1 MFLSFLI
8 IFNLNLLAS
17 SVSDKY
23 NAERMSYLRAVLD
36 NNTALEKK
44 HLENIISYGE
54 KLGYNTTKYKNEL
67 KKLSLKNKEK
77 FNKIKKQSIQKDKLE
92 KEYAK
97 KDSISQKIDLK
108 NSIQKV
114 YTQKNMIIIDFNK
127 HITKKDID
135 YNIDKTKYFNLY
147 LFDIN
152 GFFKDAGPT
161 KLSILGIDKIFI
173 IQKDKKTLHI
183 KVRDKNRL
191 KPIYII
197 NNKRI
202 IIKFLNIKI
211 SDKKEQKQI
220 ATKIIQEDYKRKIVV
235 IDAGH
240 GGKDA
245 GAVGPHK
252 RYEKHVVLAIA
263 KYLYHHLKN
272 RGYKAYI
279 TRKTDKFIKVRNRT
293 VLANKLNA
301 DIFISIHAN
310 SIAKSKANKI
320 KGVETFFL
328 SPARSARAKRVAAKE
343 NSSDIRSMSLAT
355 KKSFLTVLNQSK
367 ITASNKLAIDVQ
379 QNMLYQLKK
388 HYRSIEDGG
397 VREGPFWVLVGA
409 QMPSILIEV
418 GYISHPME
426 SRRLYNKRYQKI
438 LAEGIANGVDSYF
451 LKNP

>member
-1 MFLSFLI
+1 
-8 IFNLNLLAS
+8 
-17 SVSDKY
+17 
-23 NAERMSYLRAVLD
+23 MSYLRAVLD

-44 HLENIISYGE
+44 HLENIISYGT
-54 KLGYNTTKYKNEL
+54 KLGYDTSKYKNEL
-67 KKLSLKNKEK
+67 KKLSQKKSKEFK
-77 FNKIKKQSIQKDKLE
+77 KIEKKAIQKEKLE
-92 KEYAK
+92 KAYAK
-97 KDSISQKIDLK
+97 KDPISQKIDLK

-135 YNIDKTKYFNLY
+135 YNIDKTKYSNLY

-152 GFFKDAGPT
+152 GFFKDAKPT
-161 KLSILGIDKIFI
+161 KLSIVGIDRIYI
-173 IQKDKKTLHI
+173 MQKNKNTLHLKI
-183 KVRDKNRL
+183 RNKSKL

-202 IIKFLNIKI
+202 IIKFLNIKVTNDN
-211 SDKKEQKQI
+211 SSKKQAI
-220 ATKIIQEDYKRKIVV
+220 TKTIQEDYKRKIVV

-252 RYEKHVVLAIA
+252 RYEKHVVLAVA
-263 KYLYHHLKN
+263 KYLYEHLKN

-310 SIAKSKANKI
+310 SIVKSKASKV

-379 QNMLYQLKK
+379 QNMLYQLNK
-388 HYRSIEDGG
+388 HYKSVEDGG

-426 SRRLYNKRYQKI
+426 SRRLYNKRYQKT